1 MNSFV
6 VSLIRIP
13 NYFFK
18 KIIHTMLKLSSI
30 LLCVLSIS
38 FLGYSQTK
46 KTSVESLYDIK
57 IEGIDGEIIDLNL
70 YKGKKILFVN
80 VASECG
86 FTYQYRGL
94 QEVYSKYKEK
104 LVVIGL
110 PCNQFN
116 GQEPGS
122 ELEIKTFCRLNY
134 DVDFPLTSKINV
146 KGKNQ
151 HRLYQWLTMKVKNGK
166 KNSSV
171 KWNFQKY
178 LIDEKGQLI
187 DVFYS
192 FTKPMSKKI
201 TKLI

>member
-46 KTSVESLYDIK
+46 KTSLESLYDIK
-57 IEGIDGEIIDLNL
+57 IRGIDGEIIDLNL
-70 YKGKKILFVN
+70 YRGKKILFVN

-86 FTYQYRGL
+86 FTNQYKGL
-94 QEVYSKYKEK
+94 QALYSKYKEK

-122 ELEIKTFCRLNY
+122 ELKIKTFCRLNY
-134 DVDFPLTSKINV
+134 GVNFPMTSKINV

-151 HRLYQWLTMKVKNGK
+151 HSLYQWLTMKVKNGK

-171 KWNFQKY
+171 RWNFQKY

-187 DVFYS
+187 EVFYS
-192 FTKPMSKKI
+192 SIKYF
-201 TKLI
+201 

>member
-1 MNSFV
+1 
-6 VSLIRIP
+6 
-13 NYFFK
+13 
-18 KIIHTMLKLSSI
+18 MLKLSSI
-30 LLCVLSIS
+30 LICLLSIS
-38 FLGYSQTK
+38 FHGYSQTK
-46 KTSVESLYDIK
+46 KTSKESLYDIK
-57 IEGIDGEIIDLNL
+57 IEGIDGKIIDLNL

-86 FTYQYRGL
+86 FTNQYKGL
-94 QEVYSKYKEK
+94 QELYSKYKEK

-122 ELEIKTFCRLNY
+122 ELKIKTFCRLNY
-134 DVDFPLTSKINV
+134 GVNFPLTSKINV

-171 KWNFQKY
+171 NGTFKS
-178 LIDEKGQLI
+178 I
-187 DVFYS
+187 
-192 FTKPMSKKI
+192 
-201 TKLI
+201 